1 MIKRQG
7 EVIMGIQFKDSQTK
21 VNLMKA
27 FAGES
32 QARNR
37 YTFAAE
43 EAREQGLYA
52 IQEVFLFTANQERAH
67 AERFYDLLKSLS
79 GETIEIC
86 GGFPVDKQDT
96 VEGLLEAAQHN
107 EYEEADDVYIAFG
120 NTAKEEGF
128 MEVASAFF
136 QISEIEKIHGNRFGQ
151 LAEMLKDGTYFETKE
166 SEKWMCLNCGNI
178 HTGKKLPGVCPVCRY
193 EKGYFIP
200 LELAPYKT
208 KELN

>member
-67 AERFYDLLKSLS
+67 AERFYDLLKS
-79 GETIEIC
+79 
-86 GGFPVDKQDT
+86 
-96 VEGLLEAAQHN
+96 
-107 EYEEADDVYIAFG
+107 
-120 NTAKEEGF
+120 
-128 MEVASAFF
+128 
-136 QISEIEKIHGNRFGQ
+136 
-151 LAEMLKDGTYFETKE
+151 
-166 SEKWMCLNCGNI
+166 
-178 HTGKKLPGVCPVCRY
+178 
-193 EKGYFIP
+193 
-200 LELAPYKT
+200 
-208 KELN
+208 

>member
-1 MIKRQG
+1 
-7 EVIMGIQFKDSQTK
+7 MGIEFKDSQTK
-21 VNLMKA
+21 INLMKA

-43 EAREQGLYA
+43 EAREQGMFA
-52 IQEVFLFTANQERAH
+52 ISDVFLFTANQERAH

-79 GETIEIC
+79 GQTIEIC
-86 GGFPVDKQDT
+86 AGFPIDKQDT
-96 VEGLLEAAQHN
+96 LEGLLDAAQHN
-107 EYEEADDVYIAFG
+107 EYEEADDVYISFG

-136 QISEIEKIHGNRFGQ
+136 QIAEIEKIHGDRFGR
-151 LAEMLKDGTYFETKE
+151 LSEMLKDGTYFETPE

-178 HTGKKLPGVCPVCRY
+178 HIGKKVPGVCPVCRH

-200 LELAPYKT
+200 LELAPYKIQ
-208 KELN
+208 ELQ

>member
-1 MIKRQG
+1 
-7 EVIMGIQFKDSQTK
+7 MGIQFKDSQTK
-21 VNLMKA
+21 INLMKA

-43 EAREQGLYA
+43 EAKEQGLYA

-67 AERFYDLLKSLS
+67 AERFYDLLKSMS
-79 GETIEIC
+79 GKTIDIC

-120 NTAKEEGF
+120 NTAKEEGY

-136 QISEIEKIHGNRFGQ
+136 QIAEIEKIHGDRFGQ
-151 LAEMLKDGTYFETKE
+151 IAKMLKDGTYFETKE

-208 KELN
+208 KELQ

>member
-1 MIKRQG
+1 
-7 EVIMGIQFKDSQTK
+7 MGIHFKDSQTK

-79 GETIEIC
+79 GETIDIY
-86 GGFPVDKQDT
+86 GSFPVDKQDT
-96 VEGLLEAAQHN
+96 IEGLLDAAQHN
-107 EYEEADDVYIAFG
+107 EYEEADDVYQAFG
-120 NTAKEEGF
+120 NIAKEEGY

-136 QISEIEKIHGNRFGQ
+136 QIAEIEKIHGDRFGQ
-151 LAEMLKDGTYFETKE
+151 IAKMLKNGTYFETKE

-178 HTGKKLPGVCPVCRY
+178 HTGKRLPGVCPVCRY

-208 KELN
+208 KELQ

>member
-1 MIKRQG
+1 MIKKG
-7 EVIMGIQFKDSQTK
+7 EFIMGIQFKDSQTK

-136 QISEIEKIHGNRFGQ
+136 QIAEIEKIHGDRFGQ
-151 LAEMLKDGTYFETKE
+151 LAEMLKNGTYFETKE

>member
-1 MIKRQG
+1 
-7 EVIMGIQFKDSQTK
+7 MGILFEDSQTK
-21 VNLMKA
+21 INLMKA

-43 EAREQGLYA
+43 EAREQGMYA
-52 IQEVFLFTANQERAH
+52 ISEVFLFTADQERAH
-67 AERFYDLLKSLS
+67 ADRFYDLLKGLS
-79 GETIEIC
+79 GQTIDIC
-86 GGFPVDKQDT
+86 GSFPIDKQDT
-96 VEGLLEAAQHN
+96 LEGLLDAAQHN

-120 NTAKEEGF
+120 NIAKEEGF

-136 QISEIEKIHGNRFGQ
+136 QIAEIEKIHGNRFGE
-151 LAEMLKDGTYFETKE
+151 LAAMLKDGTYFETPE

-178 HTGKKLPGVCPVCRY
+178 HTGNKVPGVCPVCRR

-200 LELAPYKT
+200 LSMAPYKT
-208 KELN
+208 KDLC

>member
-1 MIKRQG
+1 
-7 EVIMGIQFKDSQTK
+7 MGIEFKNSQTK
-21 VNLMKA
+21 INLMKA

-43 EAREQGLYA
+43 EAREQGMYA
-52 IQEVFLFTANQERAH
+52 ISDVFLFTADQERAH
-67 AERFYDLLKSLS
+67 ADRFYELLKSLS

-86 GGFPVDKQDT
+86 GGFPIDKQDSL
-96 VEGLLEAAQHN
+96 EGLLDAAQHN
-107 EYEEADDVYIAFG
+107 EYEEADDVYLAFG

-128 MEVASAFF
+128 MEIASAFF
-136 QISEIEKIHGNRFGQ
+136 QIAEIEKIHGDRFGQ
-151 LAEMLKDGTYFETKE
+151 LATMLKDGSYFETPE
-166 SEKWMCLNCGNI
+166 SQKWMCLNCGNI
-178 HTGKKLPGVCPVCRY
+178 HTGKKLPGVCPVCRR

-208 KELN
+208 KELS

>member
-67 AERFYDLLKSLS
+67 AERFYDLLKRLS
-79 GETIEIC
+79 GETIDIC
-86 GGFPVDKQDT
+86 GSFPVDKQDT

-120 NTAKEEGF
+120 NTAKEEGY
-128 MEVASAFF
+128 MEVASAFY
-136 QISEIEKIHGNRFGQ
+136 QIAEIEKIHGDRFGQ
-151 LAEMLKDGTYFETKE
+151 LAEMLKNGTYFETKE

>member
-7 EVIMGIQFKDSQTK
+7 EFIMGIQFKDSQTK

-79 GETIEIC
+79 GETIDIS
-86 GGFPVDKQDT
+86 GSFPVDKQDT

-120 NTAKEEGF
+120 NEAKEEGY
-128 MEVASAFF
+128 MEVASAFY
-136 QISEIEKIHGNRFGQ
+136 QIAEIEKIHGDRFGQ
-151 LAEMLKDGTYFETKE
+151 LAEMLKNGTYFETKE

-178 HTGKKLPGVCPVCRY
+178 HTGKKVPGVCPVCRY

>member
-1 MIKRQG
+1 
-7 EVIMGIQFKDSQTK
+7 MGIQFKDSQTK

-32 QARNR
+32 QAGNR

-43 EAREQGLYA
+43 EARDQGLYA

-136 QISEIEKIHGNRFGQ
+136 QIAEIEKTHGNRFGQ

-166 SEKWMCLNCGNI
+166 SENWMCLNCGNI

>member
-1 MIKRQG
+1 
-7 EVIMGIQFKDSQTK
+7 MGVQFKESQTK
-21 VNLMKA
+21 INLMKA

-52 IQEVFLFTANQERAH
+52 IQQVFLFTAEQERAH
-67 AERFYDLLKSLS
+67 AERFYDLLKDLS

-86 GGFPVDKQDT
+86 AGFPIDKQDT
-96 VEGLLEAAQHN
+96 VEGLLDAAQHN
-107 EYEEADDVYIAFG
+107 EYEEADDVYLAFG

-136 QISEIEKIHGNRFGQ
+136 QIAEIEKIHGDRFGQ
-151 LAEMLKDGTYFETKE
+151 ISEMLKDGTYFETPE
-166 SEKWMCLNCGNI
+166 SEKWMCLNCG
-178 HTGKKLPGVCPVCRY
+178 HVHVGKRLPGVCPVCRH

-208 KELN
+208 QALQ

>member
-1 MIKRQG
+1 
-7 EVIMGIQFKDSQTK
+7 MGIQFKDSQTK

-43 EAREQGLYA
+43 EARDQGLYA

-136 QISEIEKIHGNRFGQ
+136 QIAEIEKTHGNRFGQ

-166 SEKWMCLNCGNI
+166 SENWMCLNCGNI